1 MGSAWREA
9 AFDSSTWGTGTAPL
23 GFGNIIGNELG
34 GPEINPDSH
43 LTVYFRRELEV
54 AVPQLITEA
63 TVEVMSDDGAI
74 VSLNGTEIARDNMP
88 EGDVSFDT
96 PALSDSNGSEGTF
109 DSFTFAPSA
118 FVAGTNLI
126 AVELHNRS
134 VGRAAVLIDTGVSSG
149 LVCLNQEE
157 FLSVMEAQVIIEEW
171 RLFYNRVHPHSK
183 LWLPKSGSIYQEKFK
198 T

>member
-63 TVEVMSDDGAI
+63 TVEVMSDGGAI

-134 VGRAAVLIDTGVSSG
+134 VGSSDMGMDLKIDIVSTNPDNTPTARNLLLAGGPRRRLWTGAEG
-149 LVCLNQEE
+149 
-157 FLSVMEAQVIIEEW
+157 A
-171 RLFYNRVHPHSK
+171 K
-183 LWLPKSGSIYQEKFK
+183 GG
-198 T
+198 